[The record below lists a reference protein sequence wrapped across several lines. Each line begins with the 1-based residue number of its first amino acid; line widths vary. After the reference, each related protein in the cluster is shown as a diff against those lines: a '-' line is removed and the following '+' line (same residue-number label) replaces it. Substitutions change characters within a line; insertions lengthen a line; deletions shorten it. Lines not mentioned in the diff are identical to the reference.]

1 MNDRETLG
9 DCDLAGVDEKTE
21 TLPVLLLFTAIESK
35 SSDALIGKERSV
47 SYVLSYSVKV
57 LLTHHFAAT
66 SKPRSKHSLVATR
79 SSDAIIESTEAIS
92 MRSQYSV
99 L

>member
-1 MNDRETLG
+1 MNDREVLG

-21 TLPVLLLFTAIESK
+21 TLPVLLLFAATESK
-35 SSDALIGKERSV
+35 SSDALIGKEF
-47 SYVLSYSVKV
+47 LIISYSVKV
-57 LLTHHFAAT
+57 RPHHFAAT

-79 SSDAIIESTEAIS
+79 SSEAIVESTVVIFMS
-92 MRSQYSV
+92 SQYSV